1 MPFGLPAN
9 SRRRPRQMEEGKSDR
24 KENTFCAALRWTELS
39 SFLSGIHLNRNRCA
53 SSTFRTAG
61 PALPRKQRGGCRR
74 KAQGQP
80 AGSELPHL
88 MSGGVAP
95 GMRNQWQGTC
105 RSSQA
110 GSVFGPQG
118 QHRSP
123 APKRPPDNIPHHHRP
138 CPAQYIFQAVP
149 DEHAWRRRL
158 PLPGGYS
165 DVCQ

>member
-1 MPFGLPAN
+1 MGRPRRCTLAIA
-9 SRRRPRQMEEGKSDR
+9 SRRDLGFGPASVFRAFMRTAGLKNS
-24 KENTFCAALRWTELS
+24 
-39 SFLSGIHLNRNRCA
+39 LNRNRCV

-61 PALPRKQRGGCRR
+61 PALPRTQRGGCRR
-74 KAQGQP
+74 TGQGQP

-110 GSVFGPQG
+110 GSVFGRQV

-123 APKRPPDNIPHHHRP
+123 APKRPPDNIPPHHRQ
-138 CPAQYIFQAVP
+138 CPAQYIFPAVP
-149 DEHAWRRRL
+149 DEPAWRRRR
-158 PLPGGYS
+158 PTAGRF
-165 DVCQ
+165 